1 MKNILLIITFLC
13 SAFCYGQTFSVNN
26 LYGTKWQRVGIE
38 GRSSTWEFT
47 KSEIKYVT
55 NNHPT
60 KSDRNLYRTNPY
72 YISKTIPDSF
82 DESKIDSN
90 TKGKYLVVK
99 TKKGDRRVYRIDYLS
114 SDSLKLFYI
123 HNGAPMIG
131 IGGITT
137 DYVFKR
143 INSTR

>member
-26 LYGTKWQRVGIE
+26 LNGTKWQRVGIE

-60 KSDRNLYRTNPY
+60 KSDKKLYRTNPY

-82 DESKIDSN
+82 DESKIDSF
-90 TKGKYLVVK
+90 TMGRYLVVK

-114 SDSLKLFYI
+114 SDTLKLFYI
-123 HNGAPMIG
+123 HNGGPMIG
-131 IGGITT
+131 IGGVTT
-137 DYVFKR
+137 NYVFKR
-143 INSTR
+143 INK